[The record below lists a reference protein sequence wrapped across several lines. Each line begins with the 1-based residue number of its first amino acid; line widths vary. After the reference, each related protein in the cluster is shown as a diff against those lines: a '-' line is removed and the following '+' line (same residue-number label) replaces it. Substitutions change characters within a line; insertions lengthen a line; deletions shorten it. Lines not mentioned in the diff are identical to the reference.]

1 MASGCLIILGAGA
14 LSVGQF
20 LSSAFELFPE
30 CYEPRISV
38 FYTVDLNIWI
48 KSYGTG
54 MKIQWKHLSS
64 TLGGTSHMLV
74 PTFVSVDRSLCC
86 HLCQESVL
94 ANSLI
99 SETVKQILCCGIQP
113 SVAALLYGIF
123 FQYFFEIRSYSP
135 VFFLHVWN

>member
-1 MASGCLIILGAGA
+1 MLFW
-14 LSVGQF
+14 SVNFYLQP
-20 LSSAFELFPE
+20 LFPE

-38 FYTVDLNIWI
+38 FYTFDLNIWM

-54 MKIQWKHLSS
+54 MKSQWKHLSS

-113 SVAALLYGIF
+113 SVAALFYGIF
-123 FQYFFEIRSYSP
+123 FQYFFKIRSYSP
-135 VFFLHVWN
+135 GPSCSKAG

>member
-1 MASGCLIILGAGA
+1 MIILGTGA
-14 LSVGQF
+14 LLVCQF
-20 LSSAFELFPE
+20 LSSAFDLFPE

-38 FYTVDLNIWI
+38 FYTFDLNLWI

-74 PTFVSVDRSLCC
+74 LTFVSVDRSLSC

-99 SETVKQILCCGIQP
+99 SETVKQILCCSIQP

-123 FQYFFEIRSYSP
+123 FQYFSKLDPILLYF
-135 VFFLHVWN
+135 

>member
-1 MASGCLIILGAGA
+1 MIILGIGA
-14 LSVGQF
+14 LLVCQF
-20 LSSAFELFPE
+20 LSSAFDLFPE

-38 FYTVDLNIWI
+38 FYTFDLNLWI

-123 FQYFFEIRSYSP
+123 FQYFSKLGPILLYF
-135 VFFLHVWN
+135 